1 MIFKLAAVG
10 ALGYF
15 GYKAYRNRTD
25 DYDGYNGAAFAKG
38 EPRGAFR
45 NAGADA
51 TKSRDTM
58 SKQDER
64 LDETF
69 PASDATAKY

>member
-1 MIFKLAAVG
+1 MIIKLAALG

-15 GYKAYRNRTD
+15 GYKAYAKTKTD
-25 DYDGYNGAAFAKG
+25 DNGAAFSKG

-51 TKSRDTM
+51 TTTDDTM
-58 SKQDER
+58 SKHDEA

>member
-1 MIFKLAAVG
+1 MIIKLAALG

-15 GYKAYRNRTD
+15 GYQAYRKDRMD
-25 DYDGYNGAAFAKG
+25 DNGAAFAKG

-51 TKSRDTM
+51 TASSDTM
-58 SKQDER
+58 TRQDEA